1 MRRSRRSCGDV
12 RIAWGRVFVRKAG
25 SMLTVAMREQ
35 ADPPAG
41 AAAGMV
47 VATKRS
53 SFRWVPRQ

>member
-35 ADPPAG
+35 ADPPAH
-41 AAAGMV
+41 
-47 VATKRS
+47 
-53 SFRWVPRQ
+53 FRETVCAHEGTDSE